1 MHKAVSETESGGPAS
16 AEAEAVVFDRPGALS
31 IRRLTLPEPGPG
43 EVRVRVLWSGVSTG
57 TERLLW
63 TGDMPPFPGL
73 AYPLVPGYESVGV
86 VEQTGPECTLEV
98 GQTVFVPGANCYGE
112 IRGLFGGTASRLVT
126 VEQRI
131 RPISDRLGKD
141 AALLALTATAYHAL
155 VADPDHPDRPLKL
168 PDLII
173 GHGVLGRLLARL
185 TIVLG
190 GPPPV
195 VWELNP
201 ERRTG
206 AEGYLCT
213 APGEGLDGP
222 CACIVDASG
231 AKGIVDTLVP
241 HLAPRGE
248 IVLAG
253 FYSDPV
259 HFEFP
264 LAFMKEARLRIA
276 AEWKA
281 PDFDAVCAL
290 AEQHPE
296 LLGDLITHT
305 LPASNAHAAYP
316 IAFED
321 PHCLKMI
328 LDWTGAPTP

>member
-1 MHKAVSETESGGPAS
+1 MHKPVSET
-16 AEAEAVVFDRPGALS
+16 EAEAVVFERPGALS
-31 IRRLTLPEPGPG
+31 IRRLSLPEPGPG
-43 EVRVRVLWSGVSTG
+43 EVQIRILWSGISTG

-63 TGDMPPFPGL
+63 TGTMPPFPGL

-86 VEQTGPECTLEV
+86 VENAGPDCSLDA

-126 VEQRI
+126 AERRI
-131 RPISDRLGKD
+131 RPISDSLGKD

-168 PDLII
+168 PGLII

-185 TIVLG
+185 TLALG
-190 GPPPV
+190 GAPPV
-195 VWELNP
+195 VWESNP
-201 ERRTG
+201 ERRDG

-213 APGEGLDGP
+213 APGEGLEGP

-231 AKGIVDTLVP
+231 AKGIVDQLVTQ
-241 HLAPRGE
+241 LAPRGD

-259 HFEFP
+259 SFEFP

-276 AEWKA
+276 AEWK
-281 PDFDAVCAL
+281 PQDFDAVCAL
-290 AEQHPE
+290 ATRQPD
-296 LLGDLITHT
+296 LLSNLITHC
-305 LPASNAHAAYP
+305 LPASRALEAYP
-316 IAFED
+316 VAFED
-321 PHCLKMI
+321 PRCLKMI
-328 LDWTGAPTP
+328 LDWTGAPSP